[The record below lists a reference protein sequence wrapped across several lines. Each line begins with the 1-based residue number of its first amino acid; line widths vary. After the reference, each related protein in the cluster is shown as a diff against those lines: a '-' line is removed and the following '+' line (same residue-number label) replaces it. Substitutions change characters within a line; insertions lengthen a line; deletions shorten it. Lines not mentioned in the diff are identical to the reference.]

1 MGYRWKNRMA
11 VDEAVVVV
19 MNSMDKEG
27 ELKPWLI
34 NTIMQSIKD
43 SDPELGTYFYKEI
56 ASHAPKARNYFEIGQ
71 Y

>member
-1 MGYRWKNRMA
+1 MGYRWKKKTD

-27 ELKPWLI
+27 MLKPWLI
-34 NTIMQSIKD
+34 NTIMQSIMD
-43 SDPELGTYFYKEI
+43 SEPELGTYFHKEI
-56 ASHAPKARNYFEIGQ
+56 NRHVPEARQYFEIGQ

>member
-1 MGYRWKNRMA
+1 MGYRWKNKTD

-19 MNSMDKEG
+19 MNSMEKEG
-27 ELKPWLI
+27 KPQAWLI

-43 SDPELGTYFYKEI
+43 SEPELGTYFHKEI
-56 ASHAPKARNYFEIGQ
+56 ASHIPDARKYFEIGQ